1 MKLQYA
7 KAIPSDTAPLVLV
20 NGEGRRVEI
29 HLRHDEAGLFTLLAF
44 SGDGNW
50 PERSTSQGPYYR
62 IDQASGARRAIASA
76 LMIQGYVVDE
86 AGYAIWNLAAQRS
99 INALCESHRQHPVDT
114 RFDPKDVFLDW

>member
-7 KAIPSDTAPLVLV
+7 TSVPPDTAPLVLV
-20 NGEGRRVEI
+20 NREGRRIEI

-44 SGDGNW
+44 SGNGNW

-62 IDQASGARRAIASA
+62 IDQAAGARRAIASA
-76 LMIQGYVVDE
+76 LMAQGYAVDE
-86 AGYAIWNLAAQRS
+86 DGYPIWSLAAQRD
-99 INALCESHRQHPVDT
+99 INALCESHRQNPVDT